1 MHTVLC
7 VQLRTENDL
16 KEIATVRNLTV
27 MCKWRRPFLQIFH
40 MVKVVFLMSYKMFAV
55 TVHVSD

>member
-27 MCKWRRPFLQIFH
+27 MCIESGEDHFFKSFTW
-40 MVKVVFLMSYKMFAV
+40 
-55 TVHVSD
+55 